1 MKYSNCGASVK
12 SSGKVKKMNTG
23 GFMKI
28 GDGLQ
33 KLDVNKKDDKV
44 QANRGKAVL
53 KTKNAPNVKESGPT
67 KSFTKPKPKKRA
79 PYDDSGVKVGGG
91 PKPKPSPKPKPKPS
105 PKPKPKPSPKPKVG
119 PKTGTSGP
127 KTGGPNPPKPK
138 PKPKM
143 KTTGP
148 RRNNMAR
155 FSSGGMAEDKRKDK
169 SDEDDKKGS
178 KKYKRGELVEASYGK
193 SVRKKK

>member
-12 SSGKVKKMNTG
+12 SSGKVKKMNSG

-33 KLDVNKKDDKV
+33 KLDVNKDADKV
-44 QANRGKAVL
+44 KANRGKAV
-53 KTKNAPNVKESGPT
+53 KKQ
-67 KSFTKPKPKKRA
+67 PKPRA

-91 PKPKPSPKPKPKPS
+91 PRPKPKAT
-105 PKPKPKPSPKPKVG
+105 PKPKAG
-119 PKTGTSGP
+119 PKSGTSGP
-127 KTGGPNPPKPK
+127 KTGGPNPPKRTPN
-138 PKPKM
+138 PKM
-143 KTTGP
+143 KTIGK
-148 RRNNMAR
+148 RGKNMAR

-169 SDEDDKKGS
+169 SEKEDDKKGV

-193 SVRKKK
+193 SVRKKKK

>member
-33 KLDVNKKDDKV
+33 KLDVNKTDDKV
-44 QANRGKAVL
+44 KANRGMAIK
-53 KTKNAPNVKESGPT
+53 K
-67 KSFTKPKPKKRA
+67 KPKPRA

-91 PKPKPSPKPKPKPS
+91 PKPKPKVTPKPKA
-105 PKPKPKPSPKPKVG
+105 G
-119 PKTGTSGP
+119 PKLGTSGP
-127 KTGGPNPPKPK
+127 KAGGPNPPKRTPS
-138 PKPKM
+138 PKM
-143 KTTGP
+143 KTIGK
-148 RRNNMAR
+148 RGKNMAR

-169 SDEDDKKGS
+169 SEEEDDKKGT

-193 SVRKKK
+193 SVRKKKK

>member
-33 KLDVNKKDDKV
+33 KLDVNKTDDKV
-44 QANRGKAVL
+44 KANMGKAV
-53 KTKNAPNVKESGPT
+53 KKKVKSAPTPNVKESGRT
-67 KSFTKPKPKKRA
+67 KPLVKPKPKPRA

-91 PKPKPSPKPKPKPS
+91 PKPKPKATPKPKA
-105 PKPKPKPSPKPKVG
+105 G
-119 PKTGTSGP
+119 PKLGTSGP
-127 KTGGPNPPKPK
+127 KTGGPNPPKRTPN
-138 PKPKM
+138 PKM
-143 KTTGP
+143 KTIGK
-148 RRNNMAR
+148 RGKNMAR

-169 SDEDDKKGS
+169 SEEEDDKKGT

-193 SVRKKK
+193 SVRKKKK

>member
-33 KLDVNKKDDKV
+33 KLDVNKDADKV
-44 QANRGKAVL
+44 KANRGKAV
-53 KTKNAPNVKESGPT
+53 KK
-67 KSFTKPKPKKRA
+67 KPKPRA
-79 PYDDSGVKVGGG
+79 PYDDSGIKVGGG
-91 PKPKPSPKPKPKPS
+91 PKPKPT
-105 PKPKPKPSPKPKVG
+105 PKPKPSPKPKVG

-127 KTGGPNPPKPK
+127 KTGGPNPPKRTPN
-138 PKPKM
+138 PKM
-143 KTTGP
+143 KTIGK
-148 RRNNMAR
+148 RGKNMAR

-169 SDEDDKKGS
+169 SEEEDDKKGA

-193 SVRKKK
+193 SVRKKKK

>member
-33 KLDVNKKDDKV
+33 KLDVNKDADKV
-44 QANRGKAVL
+44 KANRGKAV
-53 KTKNAPNVKESGPT
+53 KK
-67 KSFTKPKPKKRA
+67 KPKPRA
-79 PYDDSGVKVGGG
+79 PYDDSGIKVGGG
-91 PKPKPSPKPKPKPS
+91 PKPKPT
-105 PKPKPKPSPKPKVG
+105 PKPKPSPKPKVG

-127 KTGGPNPPKPK
+127 KTGGPNPPKRTPN
-138 PKPKM
+138 PKM
-143 KTTGP
+143 KTIGK
-148 RRNNMAR
+148 RGKNMAH

-169 SDEDDKKGS
+169 SEKEDDKKGA

-193 SVRKKK
+193 SVRKKKK